1 MRPLFLLP
9 CLLFLAACVGNVR
22 QADTAIYD
30 LGGAAPAPAHAVV
43 GLAAVDVSAPSWL
56 AGTAMQYRLRYADAA
71 RRQNYAASRWAAPPA
86 ELLARLLDRR
96 LVDGQGR
103 RCWLRVE
110 VDELAQVFETPGT
123 SRLVLEGRA
132 ILMAGRERRA
142 SRAFAFAVDTA
153 TADARGGVA
162 AAAQAARQLAD
173 ELAGWLPAVAD
184 RCGD

>member
-86 ELLARLLDRR
+86 ELIEQLLDRR
-96 LVDGQGR
+96 LASGQRGGCR
-103 RCWLRVE
+103 LRFE
-110 VDELAQVFETPGT
+110 VDELIQVFDMPGA
-123 SRLVLEGRA
+123 SHLILEGRA
-132 ILMAGRERRA
+132 SVMAGRERVA
-142 SRAFAFAVDTA
+142 GRAFTYAVDTA

-162 AAAQAARQLAD
+162 AAAQAARRLVD
-173 ELAGWLPAVAD
+173 ELAAWLPTVSGAC
-184 RCGD
+184 R